1 MKHTFYYLIL
11 LVISCLPSSCISVDK
26 KNSDSNKTNIFRTS
40 ESDLIFLLN
49 IDDNFSYYDS
59 LRNEDIPLGFKIGA
73 YDKHLKKIST
83 IKLRINERDTLFQ
96 YPLYKVD
103 SILFGLRPNGSFYV
117 ITNQNK
123 DAWLME

>member
-1 MKHTFYYLIL
+1 M
-11 LVISCLPSSCISVDK
+11 
-26 KNSDSNKTNIFRTS
+26 
-40 ESDLIFLLN
+40 N